1 MNTLI
6 LGNIIAFIAASL
18 SIIIGII
25 KSKKKILFTQTIQ
38 YITYVIA
45 DFILGG
51 ITGAITN
58 LISIV
63 RNILCYKGK
72 LNKIMIIL
80 IILVSII
87 LTLMF
92 NNLGFI
98 GLLPLFNNIIY
109 TIFINVKDEL
119 KFKILILIQM
129 ILWLIYDITIK
140 AYTSAIFEII
150 TIISC
155 IITAYQIYINRKKE
169 KQQN

>member
-1 MNTLI
+1 MNTII
-6 LGNIIAFIAASL
+6 LGNIIALIAASL
-18 SIIIGII
+18 SVVIGII
-25 KSKKKILFTQTIQ
+25 KSKKKVLFTQTIQ
-38 YITYVIA
+38 YITYATA

-58 LISIV
+58 IIGIF
-63 RNILCYKGK
+63 RNVLCYKEK
-72 LNKIMIIL
+72 LSKIMVAIVIL
-80 IILVSII
+80 ISTI

-109 TIFINVKDEL
+109 TLFINIKDEL
-119 KFKILILIQM
+119 KFKILILAQM
-129 ILWLIYDITIK
+129 ILWLIYDLTIK
-140 AYTSAIFEII
+140 AYTSAIFEVI

-155 IITAYQIYINRKKE
+155 IITGYQIYINRKNE

>member
-1 MNTLI
+1 MNTII
-6 LGNIIAFIAASL
+6 LGNIIALVAASI

-25 KSKKKILFTQTIQ
+25 KSKKKILYIQTIQ
-38 YITYVIA
+38 YITYAIA

-51 ITGAITN
+51 ITGAISN
-58 LISIV
+58 LISIF
-63 RNILCYKGK
+63 RNVLCYKEK
-72 LNKIMIIL
+72 LNKVMVIL
-80 IILVSII
+80 IILLSTV

-109 TIFINVKDEL
+109 TLFINIKDEF

-129 ILWLIYDITIK
+129 ILWLIYDLTIK
-140 AYTSAIFEII
+140 AYTSAIFEVI

-155 IITAYQIYINRKKE
+155 IITAYQIYINKKNE